1 MEWSFED
8 FEDIDTVAKPA
19 ARDRELVPE
28 GEHRFTIRRASSNER
43 KFEVVLASDDEA
55 CGWVFCNF
63 PTDREWGQKL
73 IVSLAKALGYAAAPW
88 KSAAPEDIVGRTV
101 RARVYH
107 RVGNSGRTFVNAG
120 EFFVDMSPPVNEA
133 GPAHTRARTADQKY
147 KAEHRGEVAAADD
160 IPF

>member
-28 GEHRFTIRRASSNER
+28 GEHRFTIRRASSNES
-43 KFEVVLASDDEA
+43 KFQVVLAAGDDSW
-55 CGWVFCNF
+55 GWVFCSF
-63 PTDREWGQKL
+63 PTDRGWGQKL

-107 RVGNSGRTFVNAG
+107 RVGNTGRTFVNVG
-120 EFFVDMSPPVNEA
+120 EFLPDPEQLLTQA
-133 GPAHTRARTADQKY
+133 GPAHTKARTADQKF